1 MVSAASGS
9 LAPIARKTLGQKLSP
24 PSRNLLLSP
33 EASALREVDSVA
45 ANLVLGTLD
54 LLDETESLVKPGAKA
69 CRPDERREVHLIEPG
84 FR

>member
-54 LLDETESLVKPGAKA
+54 LLDETESLVKPA
-69 CRPDERREVHLIEPG
+69 RESVPPRRAP
-84 FR
+84 